1 MKEQIIIACDFKSK
15 LELESFLEPFKG
27 QSLFLKIG
35 MELFYKEGISL
46 VKEMKN
52 RGHRIFLDLK
62 LHDIPN
68 TVKASL
74 NNLKDLEVDFI
85 TIHAGGGLKMMEA
98 AADVVKGSSTKLLA
112 VTVLTSLDEAMLQHE
127 LNVSKSIEEHVIDLA
142 KLAQKAGI
150 DGCICSPHEVTLVK
164 ENVGESFMCVTPGIR
179 LAHDTMDDQKRVMTP
194 LQAIGVGADYLVVG
208 RSITGSASPI
218 DTYNKLGENYV
229 SNS

>member
-15 LELESFLEPFKG
+15 CELESFLEPFQG

-35 MELFYKEGISL
+35 MELFYKEGVSL
-46 VKEMKN
+46 VNEMKN

-98 AADVVKGSSTKLLA
+98 AAEAVKGSCTKLLA
-112 VTVLTSLDEAMLQHE
+112 VTVLTSLDEMMLQDE
-127 LNVSKSIEEHVIDLA
+127 LNVSKSIQEHAIGLA

-150 DGCICSPHEVTLVK
+150 DGCICSPHEVSLLK
-164 ENVGESFMCVTPGIR
+164 QNVEEGFMCVTPGIR

-194 LQAIGVGADYLVVG
+194 LQAVEMGADYLVVG
-208 RSITGSASPI
+208 RSITASSSPI
-218 DTYNKLGENYV
+218 DTYNKIGGSYV
-229 SNS
+229 TNN